1 MDCASFLLETTLE
14 NHENNIRNLS
24 MPYVKQFLHDSRF
37 DVTSDIV

>member
-14 NHENNIRNLS
+14 NHENNTRNLS
-24 MPYVKQFLHDSRF
+24 MPYVKQFLHVSGF